1 MKKASFTLLPVVALL
16 VAAPA
21 FAQSQVKW
29 IELDDNAPVAVFNST
44 VDQIEDWDLY
54 DATGTKIGEIEAVL
68 GTDATTAAALV
79 VDFEDAAGY
88 VDGDVIVSID
98 QFSWAANRLSLA
110 IEPAAAQ
117 QLELWND

>member
-1 MKKASFTLLPVVALL
+1 MKVASFTLLPMVAVL

-21 FAQSQVKW
+21 FAQSQAQW
-29 IELDDNAPVAVFNST
+29 IELDDNASVAAFNST

-68 GTDATTAAALV
+68 GSDATTATALV

-98 QFSWAANRLSLA
+98 QFSWTANRLSLA